1 MAPRRP
7 STAGDIDSRM
17 PFASA
22 EMLLWGPEMK
32 QQHAHLLTEMRKLQR
47 HHEAYDIR
55 IKTTEHV
62 AGAAEAA
69 TSRIRHLEQQLAAIE
84 AEDDDKA
91 FEKWAMGEMTRLGNF
106 IDTNK
111 HVRQKQ
117 IELDNVMSHAVED
130 LDRLRQVP
138 RDLQNVLL
146 RLDVLEAG
154 RTEDV
159 RRIRSLEKELTHLKA
174 IQQDHTTKTAGSQTV
189 FRIQQAIMRTMTPPP
204 LLNDG
209 HSDATTE
216 AEDEELAPMQKPTH
230 EGNQVRQY
238 PEMRE
243 RNPSTTFAPSV
254 TSDSPTKSARQRL
267 MQRPSIHDS
276 MLLRNSE
283 EQEQLRTPYALPDKP
298 GYDIL
303 PSTQLLP
310 HIQQARSPAPIPT
323 REAPSHARV
332 SPPPTQLLRNNRTSP
347 VLASVPAS
355 TCKARPRAR
364 VAPPSTQLVSKA
376 GSRKRKLPER
386 EPQNQRVTRAQA
398 KKIQAQEADE
408 QKPLGAASSIPFPSV
423 QPAEPALSSRK
434 KRKTAH
440 AQEPDQIKAEPSTT
454 TWAAHR
460 TPAISKRSAAAD
472 RGKNTATEPTQRV
485 TRSPAKSNVPKV
497 ITSPVKKKDPFPVR
511 SNAANPQKQRS
522 LIVVLRSP
530 QKAARTRRSESDD
543 TESTPADRVKMS
555 PRKAAIMPL
564 SRSKARKRS
573 NGTRAKPEI
582 SGIGAF

>member
-1 MAPRRP
+1 
-7 STAGDIDSRM
+7 
-17 PFASA
+17 
-22 EMLLWGPEMK
+22 
-32 QQHAHLLTEMRKLQR
+32 
-47 HHEAYDIR
+47 
-55 IKTTEHV
+55 
-62 AGAAEAA
+62 
-69 TSRIRHLEQQLAAIE
+69 
-84 AEDDDKA
+84 
-91 FEKWAMGEMTRLGNF
+91 
-106 IDTNK
+106 
-111 HVRQKQ
+111 
-117 IELDNVMSHAVED
+117 
-130 LDRLRQVP
+130 
-138 RDLQNVLL
+138 
-146 RLDVLEAG
+146 
-154 RTEDV
+154 
-159 RRIRSLEKELTHLKA
+159 
-174 IQQDHTTKTAGSQTV
+174 
-189 FRIQQAIMRTMTPPP
+189 
-204 LLNDG
+204 
-209 HSDATTE
+209 
-216 AEDEELAPMQKPTH
+216 
-230 EGNQVRQY
+230 
-238 PEMRE
+238 
-243 RNPSTTFAPSV
+243 
-254 TSDSPTKSARQRL
+254 

-276 MLLRNSE
+276 MLMRNSE

-303 PSTQLLP
+303 SATQLLP

-355 TCKARPRAR
+355 VLASTCKARPRAR

-386 EPQNQRVTRAQA
+386 EPQTQRVTRAQA
-398 KKIQAQEADE
+398 KKSQAQEADE
-408 QKPLGAASSIPFPSV
+408 QKPLGAGSSTPFPSV

-454 TWAAHR
+454 TRAAHR
-460 TPAISKRSAAAD
+460 TPAISERSAAAD
-472 RGKNTATEPTQRV
+472 RGKNTAMEPTQRV

-573 NGTRAKPEI
+573 NGTRAKP
-582 SGIGAF
+582 